1 MSSHRDSLVS
11 RTSHLK
17 DGLNRL
23 FSLVPYE
30 IITSDIWDYVM
41 PRWMEAIVT
50 DVPEKELHE
59 LKNLLRS
66 AVTCHCSLYVNVCI
80 HMLHPHVAACV
91 FRRFH
96 RLLVYRK
103 DSNKAQ
109 MVITIHFTIY
119 QRNVI
124 ALASNLHHS
133 FWV

>member
-1 MSSHRDSLVS
+1 VSSHRDSLVS

-80 HMLHPHVAACV
+80 HMLQHVC
-91 FRRFH
+91 
-96 RLLVYRK
+96 LEG
-103 DSNKAQ
+103 
-109 MVITIHFTIY
+109 FTGCWCIERI
-119 QRNVI
+119 QTRPR
-124 ALASNLHHS
+124 
-133 FWV
+133 W